1 MSWSSLDW
9 WLNFWTVLVVVGVAV
24 EIVVVLME
32 YAKELREF
40 RRATISSP
48 GRPNIRKL
56 LLELVGAGFVAI
68 GVAGEFAVHTRSG
81 KVESD
86 MRDTTDRIVAVI
98 GREASDADLKRVQLQ
113 SRILAAFGPRNL
125 NESQV
130 ARITTKLSAFA
141 GVPVDLFAFAVGNP
155 YKNTTIRY
163 HLSVRFY
170 TLSWRHTWMLSLGW
184 LKTAERLLVHPTS
197 SSEYQTVGQGI
208 SRFPSPL

>member
-1 MSWSSLDW
+1 MDPSVLENRLKSLEMSWSSLDW

-155 YKNTTIRY
+155 YRIRRFDTT
-163 HLSVRFY
+163 
-170 TLSWRHTWMLSLGW
+170 
-184 LKTAERLLVHPTS
+184 
-197 SSEYQTVGQGI
+197 
-208 SRFPSPL
+208 